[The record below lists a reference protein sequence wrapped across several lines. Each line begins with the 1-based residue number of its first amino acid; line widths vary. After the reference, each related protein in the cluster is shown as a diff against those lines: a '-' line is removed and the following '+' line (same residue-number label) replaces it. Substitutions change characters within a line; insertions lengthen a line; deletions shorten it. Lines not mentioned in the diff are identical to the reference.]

1 MRRMLQVA
9 VEKERILTNPC
20 ERVQTPRV
28 PHREM
33 VSLNWPDAV
42 ELAEARGERYWAF
55 IYLAVDSGMR
65 WSELVGLRRARL
77 DVRSRKVRVRL
88 QTGEW
93 LRKEPKTGSSI
104 RSITISPFTA
114 ELLAGHLEAFANP
127 GVDGLVF
134 PNKAGNP
141 LISSSWWNNNFAPAL
156 RKTGLSCRFHD
167 LRHSSVALAIA
178 EGAHPKAIQ
187 TRMGHSSIWV
197 TLDRYGHL
205 FPELDEGLA
214 ASFGARLVEAHEKW
228 SRSTVVHAAFGQ
240 GSPG

>member
-167 LRHSSVALAIA
+167 LRWSTPPSDRVRPGEPVPSVRGRYRAALAGRRLGDLRWGPPKPGGRAAPAIA
-178 EGAHPKAIQ
+178 RPTG
-187 TRMGHSSIWV
+187 RGV
-197 TLDRYGHL
+197 GR
-205 FPELDEGLA
+205 
-214 ASFGARLVEAHEKW
+214 R
-228 SRSTVVHAAFGQ
+228 R
-240 GSPG
+240 